1 MKNISDFNGFFVD
14 KNCHANVHEFL
25 FIFRETVYL
34 TLKHHRS
41 AGILII
47 LNFFYG
53 TLLFQI
59 EPTEIKLHFLNA
71 DIYTHC
77 FIAICV
83 HDIS

>member
-47 LNFFYG
+47 LNFFMV
-53 TLLFQI
+53 LCFF
-59 EPTEIKLHFLNA
+59 KLNQQR
-71 DIYTHC
+71 
-77 FIAICV
+77 
-83 HDIS
+83 